1 MLCRFDAWQIGNIL
15 QISQWNTKPEQDAIV
30 EYGASF
36 LTQFAAAAAAATV
49 SQTRTAAAGRNGAF
63 ISTCICHA
71 CPFHKLELGGKT
83 AFQHY
88 AAWYLGQ
95 TVGSSSMHID
105 TRAPNGGGAIVDP
118 LCAKFP

>member
-36 LTQFAAAAAAATV
+36 LTQFAAA
-49 SQTRTAAAGRNGAF
+49 AAAGRNGAF